1 MIAQIKILTLA
12 HHPEFFRTIMTVT
25 TFKSVEMSESNGRL
39 SVEDAQQCEGGEV
52 GGAALLKVSRTG
64 AS

>member
-1 MIAQIKILTLA
+1 
-12 HHPEFFRTIMTVT
+12 MTVT